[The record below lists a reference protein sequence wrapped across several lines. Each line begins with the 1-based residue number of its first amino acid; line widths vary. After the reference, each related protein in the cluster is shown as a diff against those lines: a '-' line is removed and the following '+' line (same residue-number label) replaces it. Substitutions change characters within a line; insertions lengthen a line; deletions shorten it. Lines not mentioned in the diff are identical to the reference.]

1 MIEGRLMRRKAV
13 VVGASAGGVEA
24 LRTLVSGLPADLPV
38 PVLVVLHIPPY
49 GGSVLPAILSRA
61 SRLEAHHPVD
71 GEPLRDG
78 QILVAPPDRHLVVDG
93 ERVLL
98 TRGPRENGH
107 RPAVDVLFRSAARS
121 LGPGV
126 IGVIL
131 SGVLDD
137 GTAGLAAI
145 VRQGGAGVVQDP
157 TDAMYPGMPRNA
169 MAHTPVDHVVP
180 VQQMA
185 ELIAKLCAE
194 EVPDF
199 EPPTSRLIE
208 LETDVAMMD
217 ENAINGDEHPG
228 EPSGFSCP
236 DCNGVLWEIRDGALV
251 RYRCRVGHA
260 WSAES
265 LLGQQDQQLEGALW
279 MALRGLEEKAAL
291 ARKMGERASA
301 RDQHLSA
308 QRFSDHAAEATQAAS
323 RIRAMLEAH
332 VGSRDDGQTSA

>member
-1 MIEGRLMRRKAV
+1 MRRKAIV
-13 VVGASAGGVEA
+13 IGASAGGVEA
-24 LRTLVSGLPADLPV
+24 LRTLIGGLPADLPAT
-38 PVLVVLHIPPY
+38 VLVVLHIPPY

-61 SRLEAHHPVD
+61 GRLEAQHPIG

-93 ERVLL
+93 DRVVV

-107 RPAVDVLFRSAARS
+107 RPAIDVLFRSAARS
-121 LGPGV
+121 LGPGA

-145 VRQGGAGVVQDP
+145 AGQGGTSVVQDP
-157 TDAMYPGMPRNA
+157 SDAIYPGMPRNA
-169 MAHTPVDHVVP
+169 MAHTAVDYVLPVH
-180 VQQMA
+180 QMA
-185 ELIAKLCAE
+185 EVISKLCAE
-194 EVPDF
+194 EVANF
-199 EPPTSRLIE
+199 ELPTSRLIE
-208 LETDVAMMD
+208 LETDMAMMD
-217 ENAINGDEHPG
+217 ENAINGGEHPG
-228 EPSGFSCP
+228 KPSGFSCP
-236 DCNGVLWEIRDGALV
+236 DCNGVLWEIRDGALM

-291 ARKMGERASA
+291 AHKMGQRAVE
-301 RDQHLSA
+301 RDQPLSA
-308 QRFSDHAAEATQAAS
+308 QRFADHAAEATQAAS
-323 RIRAMLEAH
+323 RIRALLEAH
-332 VGSRDDGQTSA
+332 VGSRDDGQNTA